1 MIGRNEELF
10 EQVYNITKLHAKVGV
25 FPGIT
30 KIIFFFAIETLL
42 IVQPL
47 LIRQSARIAEA
58 LFYFNSAYTLLVVVL
73 GIGMLLGKSV
83 KLKSIFSLNMG
94 LLLYPLDYV
103 MLPLKLCSF
112 IAYLRGSTAYLAL
125 SLADLLFALLL
136 SQIQAAMLRDLNP
149 SDKNFLSMMDSSV
162 ENWTLLLS
170 PLKVL
175 VLAVLA
181 DFSSDRSQQD
191 AVMATFRVA
200 LNPVIGG
207 FLVGIALLRR
217 PFCQPLAEKV
227 FTLCL
232 LLSNLFCSLFEIM
245 DSLTAAIKIAVFL
258 LPASALVL
266 LGLLEKGRFGQL
278 SVSKEN
284 PPLQAIKDL
293 LAQGADS
300 TAKIHRQGQYR
311 ALLIENK
318 QFKELLERMTSVLRQ
333 LAGPDL
339 SSPGGLADMIMM
351 RLPTIGNMVTPKSP
365 MALANQR
372 LLHGIVDHPFRPA
385 IFGKKEDEEVVAEV
399 KEEKKP
405 AINLNPN
412 LGMTAEEAMMLQISD
427 EEIESHIIDLY
438 LSNNKHSYH
447 VFLRL
452 MWMLKRRPS
461 LLLVFTA
468 LGDLRHFNAKF
479 RSNYLLYFAK
489 REVEKFLLDFD
500 IGGKKQG
507 FLKGTKPVQHEKR
520 TLTQQQSLKKGSVTV
535 GTSQFQGGIGTG
547 GVSELAQN
555 ANIKVSKKEFKYQM
569 SRAAEEYVD
578 LANVFH
584 YKSSLKSLVHNIKE
598 FSKLNREYVELI
610 TLPQQDLYHRTQLTQ
625 KLFDLDQKVRTE
637 YEQIA
642 GVAGDYD
649 FQHLIPYFYHLHFN
663 TNRHN
668 DSERQFSEVAQ
679 KVASAQGLR
688 QRNIKQPLNSNLIN
702 ETVCL
707 LIESQV
713 SRFGTILDVYGK
725 IDMLVDPSESIVGE
739 NYQIFLN
746 DALKVYHD
754 QVAVAMYETSLLGHH
769 GEQLSKVK
777 TGMVKIPFRNLLI
790 PSHVLLKICPFAETG
805 FKYMISIKPDF
816 TDTRLFFSVDRL
828 LQVDGYSSTLLNVV
842 DEKYLASKVPLEMMM
857 NTTYQNIVQ
866 LKQGYEHTLQ
876 VVNEPQVKS
885 KAPKSKDNEKPP
897 MAARARAGSTRTT
910 NLQNLMA
917 TVGRPIENRS
927 QTYGI
932 EDGRSVRS
940 RSLINSAL
948 PSGITHN
955 LLAPTEMS
963 KDFVHEEKVRFFA
976 ELQENNVPLSVRQL
990 QMAAT
995 KESSKARRKS
1005 VAVITPPKATA
1016 IDKPFNDNDFVER
1029 SLKIT
1034 AKYHCFMSDYAKI
1047 VGAPGHWVMY
1057 FHQHNNLFGTGSPS
1071 DVQHELGGDYSLSG
1085 NPGGHGFIHSNTP
1098 SGQKTADRDKN
1109 QAAGNS
1115 LLHNSPVNPNN
1126 SDSRFWLTKWVPAS
1140 RVQ

>member
-10 EQVYNITKLHAKVGV
+10 EQVYNLTKLHARVGLL
-25 FPGIT
+25 PGLS
-30 KIIFFFAIETLL
+30 KIIFFFLFETLL

-47 LIRQSARIAEA
+47 LVRKSTRLLET
-58 LFYFNSAYTLLVVVL
+58 LFYFNSAYTLLVIML
-73 GIGMLLGKSV
+73 GVGMLLWKNV
-83 KLKSIFSLNMG
+83 KLKSIFSLSMG
-94 LLLYPLDYV
+94 MMLYPWDYV
-103 MLPLKLCSF
+103 ILPLKLCSF
-112 IAYLRGSTAYLAL
+112 IGHLRSSTALLSL
-125 SLADLLFALLL
+125 SLADFVFALLVA
-136 SQIQAAMLRDLNP
+136 QVQASLFRDLNP

-170 PLKVL
+170 PLKTL
-175 VLAVLA
+175 LLAVLT
-181 DFSSDRSQQD
+181 DFAADRSEQD
-191 AVMATFRVA
+191 TVLATFRLA

-207 FLVGIALLRR
+207 FLIGIVLLRR
-217 PFCQPLAEKV
+217 PFCQPLTEKV
-227 FTLCL
+227 FASSL
-232 LLSNLFCSLFEIM
+232 LLSGLFCFLFEIM
-245 DSLTAAIKIAVFL
+245 DNVTGAIKFAVFL
-258 LPASALVL
+258 LPPAVFVL
-266 LGLLEKGRFGQL
+266 LGLLEKGRYGRL

-284 PPLQAIKDL
+284 PPLQGIKDL

-351 RLPTIGNMVTPKSP
+351 RLPTLANIATPKSP
-365 MALANQR
+365 MALTHQR
-372 LLHGIVDHPFRPA
+372 LLHGIVEHPFRPA
-385 IFGKKEDEEVVAEV
+385 IFAKKEDEEIVAEV

-405 AINLNPN
+405 AIPINPN
-412 LGMTAEEAMMLQISD
+412 LGMSTEEAMMLQISD

-438 LSNNKHSYH
+438 LSNSKQPYH

-461 LLLVFTA
+461 LLLIFTA

-479 RSNYLLYFAK
+479 RSNYMLYFAK

-507 FLKGTKPVQHEKR
+507 FMRGSKPVQREKKAVAA
-520 TLTQQQSLKKGSVTV
+520 QQSLKKGSVTV
-535 GTSQFQGGIGTG
+535 GTSQFQGGIGPG
-547 GVSELAQN
+547 GISELAQN
-555 ANIKVSKKEFKYQM
+555 TNMKVSKKEFKYQM

-578 LANVFH
+578 LAHVFH
-584 YKSSLKSLVHNIKE
+584 YKSSLKTLVHNIKE

-610 TLPQQDLYHRTQLTQ
+610 TLPQQDLYHRTQITQ
-625 KLFDLDQKVRTE
+625 KLYDLDQKVRFE
-637 YEQIA
+637 YQEIV
-642 GVAGDYD
+642 GVVGDYD
-649 FQHLIPYFYHLHFN
+649 FQHLIPYFYHLHYN
-663 TNRHN
+663 TNKHN
-668 DSERQFSEVAQ
+668 DSERQFSEVSQ

-688 QRNIKQPLNSNLIN
+688 QRNLKQPLNSNLIN

-725 IDMLVDPSESIVGE
+725 IDMLIDPSESIVGE

-746 DALKVYHD
+746 DSLKVYHD
-754 QVAVAMYETSLLGHH
+754 QVTIAMYETSLLGHH

-790 PSHVLLKICPFAETG
+790 PSHVLLKICPFAGTG

-842 DEKYLASKVPLEMMM
+842 DEKYLATKVPLEMMM
-857 NTTYQNIVQ
+857 NTTYQNILQ
-866 LKQGYEHTLQ
+866 LKQGYEQTLH
-876 VVNEPQVKS
+876 VTNEPQAKS
-885 KAPKSKDNEKPP
+885 KAIKSKEHEKPP
-897 MAARARAGSTRTT
+897 IAARARAGSTRTT

-976 ELQENNVPLSVRQL
+976 ELQDNGPLSVRLMQ
-990 QMAAT
+990 AAGP
-995 KESSKARRKS
+995 KESPKARRKS
-1005 VAVITPPKATA
+1005 VAVVTPPKASTP
-1016 IDKPFNDNDFVER
+1016 DKPFNDNDFIER

-1034 AKYHCFMSDYAKI
+1034 AKYHCFLSDYAKI
-1047 VGAPGHWVMY
+1047 VGAQGHWVMY
-1057 FHQHNNLFGTGSPS
+1057 FHQQNNLFGSSPFS
-1071 DVQHELGGDYSLSG
+1071 DAQQEFGGDYSLSG
-1085 NPGGHGFIHSNTP
+1085 NPGGQGLIHSNTP
-1098 SGQKTADRDKN
+1098 SGQKTADRDKT

-1115 LLHNSPVNPNN
+1115 QLHNSPANPNN
-1126 SDSRFWLTKWVPAS
+1126 SDSRSFLTQWV
-1140 RVQ
+1140 RVFREQ